1 MYILSLSFQTTFIHA
16 SIQIGIYILNK
27 FELQKQFLRRPLINI
42 CVFKF
47 FFYIQITF
55 YHIYSIDIEEYFV
68 SDKQ

>member
-16 SIQIGIYILNK
+16 RIQIGIYILNK

-42 CVFKF
+42 YVFKF